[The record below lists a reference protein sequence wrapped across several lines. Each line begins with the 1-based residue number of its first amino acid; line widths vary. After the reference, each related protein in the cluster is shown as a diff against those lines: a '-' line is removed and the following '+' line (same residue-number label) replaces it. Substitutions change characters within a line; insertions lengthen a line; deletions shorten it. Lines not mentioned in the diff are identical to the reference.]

1 MVMRW
6 VAGAYLIT
14 EKNFRK
20 IMGHQ
25 HLWTLAAVLGRAEKS
40 VTLEEKS
47 VIRTPSALR
56 ILDATNL

>member
-20 IMGHQ
+20 IMGQQ
-25 HLWTLAAVLGRAEKS
+25 HLWALAAVLGRAEKS
-40 VTLEEKS
+40 GTLEEKS
-47 VIRTPSALR
+47 A
-56 ILDATNL
+56 